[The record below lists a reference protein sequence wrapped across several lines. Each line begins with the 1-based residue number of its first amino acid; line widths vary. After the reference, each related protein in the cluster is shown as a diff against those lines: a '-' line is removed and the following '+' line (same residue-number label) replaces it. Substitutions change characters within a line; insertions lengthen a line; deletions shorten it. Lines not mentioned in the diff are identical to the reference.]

1 MTGRSRSRA
10 GSVARV
16 VLAMVAMASVMHYRD
31 DVHPAN
37 EASRIYAALALVDHG
52 TVALDPVFD
61 DVAPGWRAAGRPPNL
76 DVAVFEGSYRLD
88 KAPGVTLLA
97 VPVVAAIRAAGGHP
111 SFATLTWLLALLL
124 AALPSAAFAEMLRR
138 RLRRERVPGGNLWA
152 AGLVLATP
160 WLAYGGMLFGHALA
174 GSLAGAGVLLALG
187 PLARQGEGVPAT
199 TGDVART
206 GRRAAR
212 SLLAGLLLGL
222 AVLAEYPVA
231 LLAVLACAALA
242 ADRRWRALGFVVL
255 GALPAAATLLA
266 WNAANFGSP
275 FAMSY
280 GFKNAAAFAAIHSQ
294 GAYGMT
300 WPSAQRLFGLLLG
313 PTRGLLFLAP
323 WLAGGLAGAVVAAFD
338 RDLARPWRVV
348 LAVGVPA
355 WCLWISGFV
364 DWTAGASIG
373 PRHLLAGLPLL
384 VIGAPVMARRVA
396 AYRAG
401 PVVLAAMAGGIASSF
416 LLDAVAAWTFPY
428 ADKAIVNPVAE
439 LAMPVL
445 LEAGT
450 APTAWDAFLPVPAGA
465 LLALAAALVLL
476 LPALFRRVTPR
487 ALAVAVTVA
496 TLHLWVAT
504 LPETP
509 PGDTKRLLQNRAWAF
524 EMLGR
529 DDLAAAVRAGMRREA
544 PPPP

>member
-206 GRRAAR
+206 GRRAA
-212 SLLAGLLLGL
+212 
-222 AVLAEYPVA
+222 
-231 LLAVLACAALA
+231 
-242 ADRRWRALGFVVL
+242 DRKSVV
-255 GALPAAATLLA
+255 
-266 WNAANFGSP
+266 
-275 FAMSY
+275 
-280 GFKNAAAFAAIHSQ
+280 
-294 GAYGMT
+294 
-300 WPSAQRLFGLLLG
+300 
-313 PTRGLLFLAP
+313 
-323 WLAGGLAGAVVAAFD
+323 
-338 RDLARPWRVV
+338 
-348 LAVGVPA
+348 
-355 WCLWISGFV
+355 
-364 DWTAGASIG
+364 
-373 PRHLLAGLPLL
+373 
-384 VIGAPVMARRVA
+384 
-396 AYRAG
+396 
-401 PVVLAAMAGGIASSF
+401 
-416 LLDAVAAWTFPY
+416 
-428 ADKAIVNPVAE
+428 
-439 LAMPVL
+439 
-445 LEAGT
+445 
-450 APTAWDAFLPVPAGA
+450 
-465 LLALAAALVLL
+465 
-476 LPALFRRVTPR
+476 
-487 ALAVAVTVA
+487 
-496 TLHLWVAT
+496 
-504 LPETP
+504 
-509 PGDTKRLLQNRAWAF
+509 
-524 EMLGR
+524 
-529 DDLAAAVRAGMRREA
+529 
-544 PPPP
+544 